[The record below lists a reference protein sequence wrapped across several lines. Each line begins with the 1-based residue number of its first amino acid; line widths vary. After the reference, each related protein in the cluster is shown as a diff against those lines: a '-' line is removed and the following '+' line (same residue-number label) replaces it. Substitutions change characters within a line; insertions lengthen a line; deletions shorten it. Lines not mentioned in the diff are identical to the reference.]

1 MLLPLCYN
9 FFAMEI
15 KEHLQDI
22 LGSVPRKTGCY
33 LMKDAAGNV
42 IYIGKAV
49 NLRSRVRSYFHA
61 SAQKNPRTSQLV
73 SLIEDID
80 WIIVASELEALILE
94 MNLIKEYQPHFN
106 VRLKDDKRYPYIKIH
121 WADPFPKVT
130 VTRKV
135 EKDGSRYYGPYTS
148 VWAVNQTLNVLRRVF
163 PYLTCSRTITGE
175 DQRACLYY
183 DIELCTAPCIGEIN
197 QADYRYM
204 IEQLGDFLNGRTEP
218 IVTRLEEEMQR
229 ASEDMRYEHAAQ
241 IRDQLDAIQKIVED
255 QRIISVDYCDSDIIA
270 MATSEEEACVQIFFI
285 RGGKLTGREYFLI
298 EDADQT
304 ADQDVLSEA
313 IKQFYDQ
320 APSIPEQILL
330 PREVEEIKII
340 QQWLNSLDEDQKVS
354 IDIPTKPEQENLVA
368 MAAENAAA
376 MLTAVKAQQRSEQ
389 ERSDQALDD
398 LQEKLE
404 LTAPPQRI
412 ECYDIST
419 TQGTAQVG
427 SMVVFLDGKPET
439 AHYRQFN
446 IRTVQGPDDYASL
459 AEVLQRRFRRLLA
472 AQEIPDRPGKKLD
485 PSFSALP
492 DLVLIDG
499 GKGQLNRAADVL
511 RDFDLLDTIPIA
523 GLAKR
528 YEEVFLPGE
537 EYPVRFQRHS
547 PGLQLLQRARD
558 EAHRFAVS
566 AHRKRRSRR
575 GLTSSLEKIPG
586 VGPVRRRALLEKF
599 RTVQNIREATVEEIS
614 QTPKIPL
621 KIAQLIKKH
630 LEEA

>member
-1 MLLPLCYN
+1 
-9 FFAMEI
+9 MEI

-22 LGSVPRKTGCY
+22 LDSVPRKTGCY

-130 VTRKV
+130 VTRKL

-204 IEQLGDFLNGRTEP
+204 IEQLGGFLNGRTEA

-229 ASEDMRYEHAAQ
+229 ASEEMRYEQAAQ

-340 QQWLNSLDEDQKVS
+340 QQWLNSLDEEQKVS
-354 IDIPTKPEQENLVA
+354 IDIPNKPEQENLVA

-398 LQEKLE
+398 LQEQLE

-459 AEVLQRRFRRLLA
+459 VEVLQRRFRRLLA

-485 PSFSALP
+485 PSFSTLP

-499 GKGQLNRAADVL
+499 GKGQLNRAVEVL
-511 RDFDLLDTIPIA
+511 RDFDLVDTIPIA

-528 YEEVFLPGE
+528 YEEVFLPGK
-537 EYPVRFQRHS
+537 EYPVRFREHS

-621 KIAQLIKKH
+621 KIAQMIKKH

>member
-1 MLLPLCYN
+1 
-9 FFAMEI
+9 MEI

-22 LGSVPRKTGCY
+22 LDSVPRKTGCY

-130 VTRKV
+130 VTRKL

-204 IEQLGDFLNGRTEP
+204 IEQLGGFLNGRTEA

-229 ASEDMRYEHAAQ
+229 ASEEMRYEQAAQ

-270 MATSEEEACVQIFFI
+270 MATCEEGACVQILFI

-340 QQWLNSLDEDQKVS
+340 QQWLNSLDEEQKVS
-354 IDIPTKPEQENLVA
+354 IDIPNKPEQENLVA

-398 LQEKLE
+398 LQEQLE

-459 AEVLQRRFRRLLA
+459 VEVLQRRFRRLLA

-485 PSFSALP
+485 PSFSTLP

-499 GKGQLNRAADVL
+499 GKGQLNRAVEVL
-511 RDFDLLDTIPIA
+511 RDFDLVDTIPIA

-528 YEEVFLPGE
+528 YEEVFLPGK
-537 EYPVRFQRHS
+537 EYPVRFREHS

-621 KIAQLIKKH
+621 KIAQMIKKH

>member
-1 MLLPLCYN
+1 
-9 FFAMEI
+9 
-15 KEHLQDI
+15 
-22 LGSVPRKTGCY
+22 
-33 LMKDAAGNV
+33 
-42 IYIGKAV
+42 
-49 NLRSRVRSYFHA
+49 VRSYFHA

-163 PYLTCSRTITGE
+163 PYLTCSRTITGD

-204 IEQLGDFLNGRTEP
+204 IEQLGKFLNGRTES

-229 ASEDMRYEHAAQ
+229 ASEEMRYEQAAQ
-241 IRDQLDAIQKIVED
+241 IRDQLEAIQKIVED

-340 QQWLNSLDEDQKVS
+340 QQWLNSLDEDQKVR
-354 IDIPTKPEQENLVA
+354 IDIPNKPEQENLVA

-398 LQEKLE
+398 LQEKLQ
-404 LTAPPQRI
+404 LPAPPQRI

-492 DLVLIDG
+492 ALVLIDG
-499 GKGQLNRAADVL
+499 GKGQLNRAVEVL
-511 RDFDLLDTIPIA
+511 RDFDLVDTIPIA

-528 YEEVFLPGE
+528 YEEVFLPGK
-537 EYPVRFQRHS
+537 EYPVRFQEHS